1 MSRKPPQRPGGR
13 RLRGRPPRRGHPTP
27 VSRPARGREINKPE
41 NSQASTERGSS
52 KDSEE
57 HPRNANQG
65 ARSTYN
71 LRKAADLIREAGGRH
86 EAGPILRFRWIR
98 DGESV
103 EIRFVS
109 DTVVTLP
116 VHAFVSDGH
125 GKKLNLQCLG
135 DDCCLCL
142 SGDRPEETCLLLVY
156 ALEDRDL
163 AVLRFKNS
171 SYPGTLGAQLLPLLG
186 QEEYLNLIVELQ
198 RLGNSYRASIITV
211 IDTDD
216 PDQEGMDFG
225 DDVLA
230 DLVERGGPPP
240 EELAALIE
248 RRSNQQLLM
257 DLPWLNDKL
266 RRRGID
272 TSTL

>member
-1 MSRKPPQRPGGR
+1 MPPIRVPPAPPTSPPQ
-13 RLRGRPPRRGHPTP
+13 
-27 VSRPARGREINKPE
+27 AEE
-41 NSQASTERGSS
+41 NDNAKSSHASTVRGSIGGS
-52 KDSEE
+52 GG

-65 ARSTYN
+65 PGSTYR
-71 LRKAADLIREAGGRH
+71 LQKASDLVCKAEGRH
-86 EAGPILRFRWIR
+86 AGSVLRMRWVG

-103 EIRFVS
+103 EIRFVT
-109 DTVVTLP
+109 DDVVTLP